1 MQTPWEYRYAHRTQ
15 KMGSS
20 VIRELLKLTEQP
32 DIISFGGGLP
42 APEVFPVKEF
52 QEACNE
58 VLKQHGAQALQ
69 YSTTEGYKPLREMI
83 ARHTARYSV
92 ELTADNIL
100 ITSGSQQALDFIGR
114 LFVNR
119 GDYIVV
125 ESPTY
130 LGALQAWNAYGAQ
143 YISVRTDEDGM
154 IVDELEAALRVGPK
168 FIYILPNF
176 QNPSGSTLSL
186 ERRIKLVEL
195 ADKYGVPI
203 VEDDPYGQLRY
214 EGDHLPS
221 VVYLDSQFRGPNGGH
236 YSGNVI
242 YLSTFSKLLAPGLR
256 LAWVIAPP
264 EVIRRLVMTKQA
276 ADLHTS
282 SFNQYVAYEV
292 AKGGFLDE
300 HVKVIR
306 STYKERRD
314 VMLEMMDEMFPPE
327 VHWTHPLGGMFLWGI
342 LPQGM
347 DAAEVLKVALQRKVA
362 FVPGF
367 AFHPNGGGENTMR
380 INFSFSNPD
389 AIREGITRL
398 GTTLKELLKHNGNGK
413 R

>member
-1 MQTPWEYRYAHRTQ
+1 
-15 KMGSS
+15 
-20 VIRELLKLTEQP
+20 
-32 DIISFGGGLP
+32 
-42 APEVFPVKEF
+42 
-52 QEACNE
+52 
-58 VLKQHGAQALQ
+58 
-69 YSTTEGYKPLREMI
+69 
-83 ARHTARYSV
+83 
-92 ELTADNIL
+92 
-100 ITSGSQQALDFIGR
+100 
-114 LFVNR
+114 LFLNR

-143 YISVRTDEDGM
+143 YIPVRADENGM
-154 IVDELEAALRVGPK
+154 IVDELEAALRIGPK
-168 FIYILPNF
+168 FIYVLPNF

-186 ERRIKLVEL
+186 ERRRKLVEI

-214 EGDHLPS
+214 EGEHIPS

-264 EVIRRLVMTKQA
+264 EVTRKLVMAKQA

-314 VMLEMMDEMFPPE
+314 VMIEMMEEMFPAG
-327 VHWTHPLGGMFLWGI
+327 VSWTRPLGGMFLWGI

-347 DAAEVLKVALQRKVA
+347 DAADVLKRAIQKKVA
-362 FVPGF
+362 FVPGE
-367 AFHPNGGGENTMR
+367 AFHPNGGGKNTMR
-380 INFSFSNPD
+380 LNFSYSSPD
-389 AIREGITRL
+389 TIREGITRL
-398 GTTLKELLKHNGNGK
+398 GTTLKELISEKV
-413 R
+413 